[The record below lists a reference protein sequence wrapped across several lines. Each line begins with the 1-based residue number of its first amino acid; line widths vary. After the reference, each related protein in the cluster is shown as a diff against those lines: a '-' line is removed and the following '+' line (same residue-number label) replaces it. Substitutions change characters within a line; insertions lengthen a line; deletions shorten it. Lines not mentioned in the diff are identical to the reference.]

1 MQQVSPV
8 LEEDAVFETQILEAK
23 HLIDGVG
30 SRGQGGWVG
39 VWEVRLLARL
49 SQVQNL
55 SPSCCSIAGRRA
67 GWGRSRAAR
76 RAHRRAF

>member
-39 VWEVRLLARL
+39 VWCLK
-49 SQVQNL
+49 QKGG
-55 SPSCCSIAGRRA
+55 GRY
-67 GWGRSRAAR
+67 SE
-76 RAHRRAF
+76 